1 MSCAVLGIAWVLLLV
16 ASPALAAG
24 GGEAEGGRGWL
35 VLGLQTLNTAVLVL
49 VLIRLARRPVKSF
62 LLQRSH
68 TIRRDIEAAETRLRE
83 AEAEIEGLRQR
94 LARFEDEAGEIIARS
109 TEQAEAERQRRLERA
124 TESAARIQ
132 REARTL
138 ADQEV
143 ARARDE
149 LRREV
154 AELATSLASALL
166 RAEIRPEDDRRLVS
180 EYAEQIGAES

>member
-1 MSCAVLGIAWVLLLV
+1 VLGIAWVLLLV

-24 GGEAEGGRGWL
+24 GGEADAGSGWL
-35 VLGLQTLNTAVLVL
+35 VLGLQILNTAVLLLVL
-49 VLIRLARRPVKSF
+49 VRLARRPIKSF

-68 TIRRDIEAAETRLRE
+68 TIRRDIETAESRLRE

-94 LARFEDEAGEIIARS
+94 LARFEDEARAIIARS
-109 TEQAEAERQRRLERA
+109 AEQGEAERQRRLERA

-132 REARTL
+132 SDTRTL

-166 RAEIRPEDDRRLVS
+166 QTEIRPEDDRRLVS